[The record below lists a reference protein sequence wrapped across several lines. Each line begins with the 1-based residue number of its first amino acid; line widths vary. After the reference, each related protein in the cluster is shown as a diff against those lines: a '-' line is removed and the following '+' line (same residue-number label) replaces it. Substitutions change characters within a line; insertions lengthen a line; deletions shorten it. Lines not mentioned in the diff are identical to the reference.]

1 MRRFMNAFTVLI
13 YGLGAVVFIAGV
25 FAGIYSWKIGLIGA
39 VVLWVIGITL
49 RVYVFST
56 DEDEEFGNYEPRRL
70 YDR

>member
-25 FAGIYSWKIGLIGA
+25 FAGVYSWKIGLIGA

-56 DEDEEFGNYEPRRL
+56 DEDEEFGNYEPREL